1 MAFIVLILLT
11 ALAISGTAA
20 YFSVVGLAA
29 LFPATAMAV
38 IIMGSVLEVG
48 KIVSVKW
55 LHANWKNPS
64 SRKSFKWLM
73 CAFTLPLL
81 LITNLGI
88 YGFLSKGH
96 LEQNAPVAGQEIQ
109 IAQIEQQIKQRQD
122 DVTRQQKR
130 LDQISKVTD
139 SVLAGNARAG
149 LRASNQSKREAQA
162 ITKTIDED
170 NKAINDLNTKLVPL
184 KVANSEVEAKLG
196 PIKYVAS
203 ALAIKDPEAAVR
215 IVIALIMSGFDTLAL
230 CLFIAFS
237 ISLKDY
243 KAKREE
249 VETPELPNDDKP
261 VDKAPDDTG
270 FSIPPAN
277 LTEEESALLD
287 EAMGYEPEPVEIE
300 TLAQHVQDIIQ
311 DSKEPQEPKVDYEV
325 LITEAQEALDRE
337 KAEFQQA
344 RSELEQKFIQ
354 EAAELDKRQ
363 TQMDH
368 DSAALQNAHQQLL
381 DMEERI
387 NDEHELLKQWEEQL
401 VQQQNAINN
410 WSPEDNRSDK
420 EKIIEMLEKNP
431 EVVNEIVSVVDA
443 LRPRFVK
450 PGL

>member
-20 YFSVVGLAA
+20 YFSVAGLAA
-29 LFPATAMAV
+29 LFPATALAV

-122 DVTRQQKR
+122 DVARQQKR

-139 SVLAGNARAG
+139 TVLAGNARAG

-170 NKAINDLNTKLVPL
+170 NQAINDLNTKLVPL

-237 ISLKDY
+237 ISLKDHQQR
-243 KAKREE
+243 KKLVEE
-249 VETPELPNDDKP
+249 DTGWNPDITPLTPEQSAHLDEHLFD
-261 VDKAPDDTG
+261 APD
-270 FSIPPAN
+270 PEPQ
-277 LTEEESALLD
+277 
-287 EAMGYEPEPVEIE
+287 PEPVVIE
-300 TLAQHVQDIIQ
+300 TLAEHVQDIIQ
-311 DSKEPQEPKVDYEV
+311 DSKEPQEPKVDYEALMV
-325 LITEAQEALDRE
+325 EAQEALNKE
-337 KAEFQQA
+337 KAEFEEA
-344 RSELEQKFIQ
+344 RAQLEQKFIR
-354 EAAELDKRQ
+354 EAADMDTRQAQLDQ
-363 TQMDH
+363 DTTQ
-368 DSAALQNAHQQLL
+368 LQNAHQQLL

-387 NDEHELLKQWEEQL
+387 NDERELLKQWEEQL

-410 WSPEDNRSDK
+410 WSPEDTRSDK

-431 EVVNEIVSVVDA
+431 EVVNEIVNVVDA